1 MKVVILVY
9 LRRKVWILVL
19 RNIYV
24 LNEGLK
30 VFEMMLCK

>member
-24 LNEGLK
+24 LKEGLK
-30 VFEMMLCK
+30 VFKMMLCK